1 MGDWVEIQEN
11 KWISMTEK
19 RQKWSENIIQ
29 NCTINTMQLHDLKLT
44 ELLKVSGNLIKTS
57 SFHNGWMDNNDV

>member
-1 MGDWVEIQEN
+1 
-11 KWISMTEK
+11 
-19 RQKWSENIIQ
+19 
-29 NCTINTMQLHDLKLT
+29 MQLHDLKLT